1 MEKNHTT
8 GGFPASHVWFTRWYF
23 MGDCFKPEKM
33 MTYPIEVFSV
43 NQLFL
48 SISGW
53 WFGTWFFFHIYISHL
68 TLTHIFQRGRSTT
81 NQILWIYMGDAK
93 SHGSPYP
100 PAISLSKVDHQCWW
114 RAWVSPFRKNA
125 GIPSG
130 SVALAC
136 LMIPESSSRWW
147 ARRRYRFLNPFKLL
161 RTMSANKPDVCS
173 MAILGSLYLNW
184 RYLPCI
190 RPM

>member
-1 MEKNHTT
+1 MDFSK
-8 GGFPASHVWFTRWYF
+8 GGRLIMSQPNGLLIL
-23 MGDCFKPEKM
+23 GDH
-33 MTYPIEVFSV
+33 
-43 NQLFL
+43 LFL
-48 SISGW
+48 NYNFGGGQW
-53 WFGTWFFFHIYISHL
+53 WLINRRGLLILTWH
-68 TLTHIFQRGRSTT
+68 
-81 NQILWIYMGDAK
+81 YMAYAK